1 MYVRIH
7 NAGIMLSAALL
18 TLCFAVKGAGQQADE
33 KPKNLQYFPK
43 DTTRQALIQRCAD
56 SRSH

>member
-1 MYVRIH
+1 MYLRIH

-43 DTTRQALIQRCAD
+43 DTARQALIQRCAD

>member
-1 MYVRIH
+1 MYLRIH

-43 DTTRQALIQRCAD
+43 DTTLQALIQRCAD